1 MAKSL
6 NSIMVGSAIADG
18 HIQSVLDPGEYVPD
32 LKNSGYDGTII
43 KDLLEMRSGVDWDD
57 NFFAEGSAA
66 RKAHVAA
73 WVENSARY
81 TDAAVTTRRAH
92 PPGRLSITTPW
103 MPRSSAW

>member
-1 MAKSL
+1 
-6 NSIMVGSAIADG
+6 MVGLAIGDG
-18 HIQSVLDPGEYVPD
+18 HIQSVLDPVVKYVPE
-32 LKNSGYDGTII
+32 LKNSGYDRTTI
-43 KDLLEMRSGVDWDD
+43 KDLLEMRSGVEWDD

-92 PPGRLSITTPW
+92 PPGTTFNYNT
-103 MPRSSAW
+103 MDAAIMAW